1 MAIPLKV
8 EWDDAASQWVEAT
21 GRPGAPT
28 AEWNGY
34 QWVSG
39 KNPEGPGAI
48 SRGITTGVETT
59 KGLLSEAL
67 PALVQSA
74 FGYDEAAQKN
84 LLEYQERL
92 KKLQESGLGSRVG
105 LEDIKDV
112 GSFLSFLGESVG
124 EGAVSLATAAIPGV
138 GLGAAGASTVGRAAV
153 SRAAGKV
160 ASTAAETAAKE
171 IAKREA
177 AGIAVDAGM
186 RAAIEK
192 AALEAAPAV
201 IGRNWG
207 QMAGLALGSAAQN
220 MPETFAKIYTET
232 GEMRPEVASMVGA
245 LKTSLDILGPLQL
258 IKKTR
263 GIDFSEKLSDVL
275 AGRLL
280 KGMPGTAGAIG
291 GLLESAALEG
301 LTEGTQELIDQLAV
315 ATLADKSINWKD
327 IAEASLKGAFG
338 TAVPGAAAG
347 FVGQRAKAR
356 EAAQLGEIRGEQQAE
371 EQRQVE
377 LQERYALLGEEP
389 PAGPNFQR
397 DAVSLLRRSNPNV
410 PFTDEGRVDL
420 EAAEKYAEENLPP
433 SQRKAYL
440 KKMRKLDLEA
450 QDQVFLYVKDQE
462 AKKVAREQEAT
473 RRGEA
478 RRAEEAQRASDADII
493 QRGNAD
499 SDLLRDPAFRQQFDE
514 ARARETQRRT
524 QERTERLTDEEMLA
538 GLGFGDFPSRAT
550 PLQTERAQVPEDV
563 RDALLDAGYRLD
575 QIAQMG
581 PERAQ
586 QVAASLQR
594 EGTLYGAEEPTK
606 LLQSERQVVED
617 FIREQPRNAPIPLD
631 ILQQRLADQGR
642 DVTLA
647 QARDILSQYVETRPP
662 ALRVVEGKTQYP
674 AKPGKGIRGPINV
687 PGDVRL
693 VEEDGQFSKVGART
707 EKAAPGERTTDVLDR
722 VHNALVD
729 MPEGTPVGKREIDNI
744 VQGLGAEPL
753 SSRGLSDLYRTLR
766 QRGVLGQLTPRGY
779 LVQRAEPIANIP
791 EVEGPPP
798 APAAR
803 SASPGTEVSRPVTP
817 LQGTLQNPPAGLTP
831 QQYEAMRNRV
841 IRMDPKKILTK
852 KDLDAAGGPGVE
864 LTQQQAKDIWEA
876 LSSNGDVKRAGLGFR
891 VNPEAELSTQFRD
904 EGSPRMDRPTEVT
917 GQELLDKGTRNKLY
931 GLGYTREDINGMSVE
946 EARDVAERREK
957 KPPAAQAMSE
967 SLAEQHA
974 RDIGGRVVWQE
985 GNLALVQTSSMLGN
999 TIYVIVKGDRLLP
1012 VSLDRVLGNAP
1023 FTKEELA
1030 KLRKAS
1036 ADVVAAENKEAA
1048 ANPNGPFQAGEKLH
1062 VSYDVKPEV
1071 AGIVREW
1078 MGMLGLGGQRI
1089 LLVTP
1094 EAAREMSNKFAG
1106 KWRRLFIAESRFSSG
1121 RGNLGL
1127 SIPLGEGDHAIVI
1140 RPGMPIVKTLEILAH
1155 EMGHIVE
1162 KVALQNASPEVRR
1175 RIEAAFKKF
1184 QAENLPK
1191 SAREYAEAMRALRS
1205 GRTIKSVKDFPA
1217 KELTPYW
1224 RSFGEWFADQVS
1236 RWATTQEKPL
1246 TAVDKFFKKLADT
1259 LRRFFT
1265 GERSKFAPSQ
1275 EVAEWLNSL
1284 QDTMPPSATEAG
1296 IPQAMSSDLSRRGF
1310 LRGMGQAAAAV
1321 SPTGRALAS
1330 AGAGAGKALDMG
1342 KAMRDII
1349 SGKGIPG
1356 LPSDWH
1362 AKGRQIKEA
1371 MDKAEFN
1378 VERVWQD
1385 YFNLRTDGRVSK
1397 AGETRNPIH
1406 SRIQKQI
1413 VAYHEKQAEI
1423 GEALR
1428 EIDTESSTE
1437 VIKNI
1442 LEQSG
1447 NSVLADEFDAVING
1461 YDYNSLIS
1469 MLRRDILAF
1478 KPSSDYEIFRNRFE
1492 YIKKDADLDES
1503 IKWAR
1508 TIMDGEIAELP
1519 TNYIEHSGNFRRS
1532 TYDILDILTSN
1543 NFDKPENRRAFAEFI
1558 RRNVESDHPFSEP
1571 ISEWPPEFFDRLDK
1585 MLEES
1590 REDFAVFRK
1599 AKEIVSKI
1607 PASTIY
1613 SIYQNTRKASAMVE
1627 NVLGVKIPKLQ
1638 ELGQKVTST
1647 IRDFTDVVDKKIE
1660 TKKRQEKL
1668 RQENIPVG
1676 REQWTTLGQDR
1687 AWRAISEFFPE
1698 VNSRELNLP
1707 KGNKDLAE
1715 FARKLNDDINRQVE
1729 MGEPA
1734 TKPYDCR

>member
-8 EWDDAASQWVEAT
+8 EWDDATSQWVEAQ
-21 GRPGAPT
+21 GKPGALN
-28 AEWNGY
+28 AEWNGVE
-34 QWVSG
+34 WVQG

-177 AGIAVDAGM
+177 AGIAVDAGT

-192 AALEAAPAV
+192 AALEAAPAL

-232 GEMRPEVASMVGA
+232 GEMRPEVATLVGG
-245 LKTSLDILGPLQL
+245 LKSSLDILGPLQL

-280 KGMPGTAGAIG
+280 KGMPGMAGAIG

-301 LTEGTQELIDQLAV
+301 LTEGTQELLDQLAV

-356 EAAQLGEIRGEQQAE
+356 EAAQLGEMRGEQQAE
-371 EQRQVE
+371 EQRQAE

-410 PFTDEGRVDL
+410 TFTDEGRVDL

-440 KKMRKLDLEA
+440 KKMRKLDLEV

-462 AKKVAREQEAT
+462 AKKVAAEQEAT

-499 SDLLRDPAFRQQFDE
+499 TSLLRDPAFRQQFDE
-514 ARARETQRRT
+514 ARQRETQRRT
-524 QERTERLTDEEMLA
+524 QERTERLADEEMLA

-581 PERAQ
+581 PDVARNLVLNLRREEGA
-586 QVAASLQR
+586 QVA
-594 EGTLYGAEEPTK
+594 EGAPK
-606 LLQSERQVVED
+606 LQSWVRKEVED
-617 FIREQPRNAPIPLD
+617 YLGELKAGQRVSLPVM
-631 ILQQRLADQGR
+631 QQRLKDAGLDASKQ
-642 DVTLA
+642 DVIDILA
-647 QARDILSQYVETRPP
+647 QYAPGAESYVPVDAQFR
-662 ALRVVEGKTQYP
+662 LGRVQG
-674 AKPGKGIRGPINV
+674 
-687 PGDVRL
+687 
-693 VEEDGQFSKVGART
+693 EDGVFVKQVGT
-707 EKAAPGERTTDVLDR
+707 PS
-722 VHNALVD
+722 
-729 MPEGTPVGKREIDNI
+729 GTPVRQQIG
-744 VQGLGAEPL
+744 EPT
-753 SSRGLSDLYRTLR
+753 GVPTKGGFEGVTL
-766 QRGVLGQLTPRGY
+766 
-779 LVQRAEPIANIP
+779 
-791 EVEGPPP
+791 
-798 APAAR
+798 
-803 SASPGTEVSRPVTP
+803 GTEVSRPVTP

-831 QQYEAMRNRV
+831 LQYEAMRNRV

-891 VNPEAELSTQFRD
+891 ANPEAELSTQFRD
-904 EGSPRMDRPTEVT
+904 EGSPRMDKPTEVT

-931 GLGYTREDINGMSVE
+931 GLGYTREDIGGMSVE

-985 GNLALVQTSSMLGN
+985 GNLALVQTSSMLGS
-999 TIYVIVKGDRLLP
+999 TIYVPAKGDRLLP
-1012 VSLDRVLGNAP
+1012 VSLDRVRDNAL

-1030 KLRKAS
+1030 KLQKAR

-1048 ANPNGPFQAGEKLH
+1048 ANPNGPFKAGEKLH
-1062 VSYDVKPEV
+1062 ASPDVKPEV
-1071 AGIVREW
+1071 AGIAREW

-1094 EAAREMSNKFAG
+1094 EAAREMGNRFAG
-1106 KWRRLFIAESRFSSG
+1106 KWRRLMDLAQKFPGTNGISVS
-1121 RGNLGL
+1121 LGD
-1127 SIPLGEGDHAIVI
+1127 GDHVVIV
-1140 RPGMPIVKTLEILAH
+1140 RPGMTVVKTLEVLAH
-1155 EMGHIVE
+1155 EMGHLVE

-1205 GRTIKSVKDFPA
+1205 GRGVKGAGTYPA
-1217 KELTPYW
+1217 KDLSLYW
-1224 RSFGEWFADQVS
+1224 QSFGEWFADQVS

-1265 GERSKFAPSQ
+1265 GARSKFAPSQ

-1284 QDTMPPSATEAG
+1284 QDTMPPSATEAD
-1296 IPQAMSSDLSRRGF
+1296 IPQAMSSGLGRRGF

-1321 SPTGRALAS
+1321 SPTGRAVMAAGTGAS
-1330 AGAGAGKALDMG
+1330 KAADMVTT
-1342 KAMRDII
+1342 MRDII

-1371 MDKAEFN
+1371 MNKAESN

-1385 YFNLRTDGRVSK
+1385 YFDLRNDGRVST
-1397 AGETRNPIH
+1397 AGETRNPIQ

-1413 VAYHEKQAEI
+1413 VAYREKQAAI
-1423 GEALR
+1423 GKALR
-1428 EIDTESSTE
+1428 EIDAESSTE

-1447 NSVLADEFDAVING
+1447 NSVFADEFDAVING

-1469 MLRRDILAF
+1469 MLREGIPAF
-1478 KPSSDYEIFRNRFE
+1478 KPSSDYVVFRHRLE
-1492 YIKKDADLDES
+1492 DTMKEAALDGS
-1503 IKWAR
+1503 TKWAR
-1508 TIMDGEIAELP
+1508 IMMDGEIAELP
-1519 TNYIEHSGNFRRS
+1519 TNYIEDAGNFRRS
-1532 TYDILDILTSN
+1532 TYDILDTLTSN
-1543 NFDKPENRRAFAEFI
+1543 NFDKPENRQAFAEFI
-1558 RRNVESDHPFSEP
+1558 RKNVESDHPFSQP
-1571 ISEWPPEFFDRLDK
+1571 ISEWPAEFFDRLDK

-1590 REDFAVFRK
+1590 REDFAIFRK

-1613 SIYQNTRKASAMVE
+1613 SMYQNTRKASAMVE
-1627 NVLGVKIPKLQ
+1627 NVLGVELPKLQ

-1647 IRDFTDVVDKKIE
+1647 IRDFKDVVDKKVE

>member
-8 EWDDAASQWVEAT
+8 EWDDATSQWVEAR
-21 GRPGAPT
+21 GKPGALN
-28 AEWNGY
+28 AEWNGVE
-34 QWVSG
+34 WVQG
-39 KNPEGPGAI
+39 KNPEGPGAL

-192 AALEAAPAV
+192 AALEAAPAL

-232 GEMRPEVASMVGA
+232 GEMRPEVATMVGA
-245 LKTSLDILGPLQL
+245 LKSSLDILGPLQL

-280 KGMPGTAGAIG
+280 KGMPGMAGAIG

-301 LTEGTQELIDQLAV
+301 LTEGTQELLDQLAV

-356 EAAQLGEIRGEQQAE
+356 EAAQLGEIREEQQAE

-462 AKKVAREQEAT
+462 AKKVAAEQEAT

-499 SDLLRDPAFRQQFDE
+499 FNLLFDPAFRQQFDE
-514 ARARETQRRT
+514 ARQRETQRRT
-524 QERTERLTDEEMLA
+524 QERTERLADKEMLA

-662 ALRVVEGKTQYP
+662 ALRVVDGKTQYP
-674 AKPGKGIRGPINV
+674 AKPGKGFRGPINV

-744 VQGLGAEPL
+744 VRGLGAEPL

-904 EGSPRMDRPTEVT
+904 EGSPRTDRPTEVT

-957 KPPAAQAMSE
+957 KPPVAQTPAPAARNTPKETRVAPAPAPAPVQAPAPAPAPAPVQAPAPARIQAPTRPQSDEELYPEVVALVRSE
-967 SLAEQHA
+967 GKANVVFIQRHFGIGYVQAERLVQRLENDGVVSPPDNLNRRKVLPEAGEKITAPAPEAPASPAEQHA
-974 RDIGGRVVWQE
+974 RDMGGRVVWQE
-985 GNLALVQTSSMLGN
+985 GNLALVQTSSMLGS
-999 TIYVIVKGDRLLP
+999 TIYVPAKGDRLLP
-1012 VSLDRVLGNAP
+1012 VSLDRVRDNAL

-1030 KLRKAS
+1030 KLQKAR

-1048 ANPNGPFQAGEKLH
+1048 ANPNGPFKAGEKLH
-1062 VSYDVKPEV
+1062 ASPDVKPEV
-1071 AGIVREW
+1071 VGIAREW

-1094 EAAREMSNKFAG
+1094 EAAREMGNKFAG
-1106 KWRRLFIAESRFSSG
+1106 KWRRLMDLAQKFIQKDGTSVS
-1121 RGNLGL
+1121 LGD
-1127 SIPLGEGDHAIVI
+1127 GDHVVIV
-1140 RPGMPIVKTLEILAH
+1140 RPGMTIVKTLEILAH
-1155 EMGHIVE
+1155 EMGHLVE
-1162 KVALQNASPEVRR
+1162 KVALQNAHPEVRR

-1191 SAREYAEAMRALRS
+1191 SAREYVEAMRALRS
-1205 GRTIKSVKDFPA
+1205 GRGVTGAGSFPA
-1217 KELTPYW
+1217 KDLSLYW
-1224 RSFGEWFADQVS
+1224 TSFGEWFADQVS

-1284 QDTMPPSATEAG
+1284 QDTMPPSATEAD
-1296 IPQAMSSDLSRRGF
+1296 IPQAMSSS
-1310 LRGMGQAAAAV
+1310 LRGEPTLESVGWYQDNPGLRGNQRWVTDKQAQAEA
-1321 SPTGRALAS
+1321 SDPQRALVGSITAKFQKSVPIPTEMLAS
-1330 AGAGAGKALDMG
+1330 IPGARGEQRRKGESQYDALARKVTKKGWDPSNPVTIDVNHRG
-1342 KAMRDII
+1342 EPYIYEGNTRVAVARD
-1349 SGKGIPG
+1349 KGIP
-1356 LPSDWH
+1356 
-1362 AKGRQIKEA
+1362 E
-1371 MDKAEFN
+1371 
-1378 VERVWQD
+1378 
-1385 YFNLRTDGRVSK
+1385 
-1397 AGETRNPIH
+1397 
-1406 SRIQKQI
+1406 
-1413 VAYHEKQAEI
+1413 
-1423 GEALR
+1423 
-1428 EIDTESSTE
+1428 
-1437 VIKNI
+1437 
-1442 LEQSG
+1442 
-1447 NSVLADEFDAVING
+1447 VLADIRWLNG
-1461 YDYNSLIS
+1461 GEMAEGDWTPAKVLGKIGSKPTETGQKAAIS
-1469 MLRRDILAF
+1469 AMFPD
-1478 KPSSDYEIFRNRFE
+1478 
-1492 YIKKDADLDES
+1492 
-1503 IKWAR
+1503 
-1508 TIMDGEIAELP
+1508 
-1519 TNYIEHSGNFRRS
+1519 
-1532 TYDILDILTSN
+1532 
-1543 NFDKPENRRAFAEFI
+1543 
-1558 RRNVESDHPFSEP
+1558 
-1571 ISEWPPEFFDRLDK
+1571 LDK
-1585 MLEES
+1585 M
-1590 REDFAVFRK
+1590 
-1599 AKEIVSKI
+1599 
-1607 PASTIY
+1607 
-1613 SIYQNTRKASAMVE
+1613 
-1627 NVLGVKIPKLQ
+1627 NV
-1638 ELGQKVTST
+1638 
-1647 IRDFTDVVDKKIE
+1647 
-1660 TKKRQEKL
+1660 
-1668 RQENIPVG
+1668 
-1676 REQWTTLGQDR
+1676 
-1687 AWRAISEFFPE
+1687 
-1698 VNSRELNLP
+1698 P
-1707 KGNKDLAE
+1707 KGSKEVADAATKLEAE
-1715 FARKLNDDINRQVE
+1715 INRQVE

>member
-21 GRPGAPT
+21 GRPGAAT

-39 KNPEGPGAI
+39 KNPEGPGAL

-177 AGIAVDAGM
+177 AGIAVDAGT

-232 GEMRPEVASMVGA
+232 GEMRPEVATLVGG
-245 LKTSLDILGPLQL
+245 LKSSLDILGPLQL

-280 KGMPGTAGAIG
+280 KGMPGMAGAIG

-301 LTEGTQELIDQLAV
+301 LTEGTQELLDQLAV

-371 EQRQVE
+371 EQRQAE

-440 KKMRKLDLEA
+440 KQMRKLDLEA

-462 AKKVAREQEAT
+462 AKKVAAEQEAT

-514 ARARETQRRT
+514 ARQRETQRRT
-524 QERTERLTDEEMLA
+524 QERTERLADEEMLA

-693 VEEDGQFSKVGART
+693 VEEDGQFSKAGGRT

-744 VQGLGAEPL
+744 VRGLGAEPL

-831 QQYEAMRNRV
+831 QQYEALRNRV

-904 EGSPRMDRPTEVT
+904 EGSPRTDRPTEVT

-931 GLGYTREDINGMSVE
+931 GLGYTREDIGGMSVE

-985 GNLALVQTSSMLGN
+985 GNLALVQTSSMLGS
-999 TIYVIVKGDRLLP
+999 TIYVPAKGDRLLP
-1012 VSLDRVLGNAP
+1012 VSLDRVRDNAL

-1030 KLRKAS
+1030 KLQKAR
-1036 ADVVAAENKEAA
+1036 ADVVTAENKEAA
-1048 ANPNGPFQAGEKLH
+1048 ANPNGPFKAGEKLH
-1062 VSYDVKPEV
+1062 ASPDVKPEV
-1071 AGIVREW
+1071 VGIAREW

-1094 EAAREMSNKFAG
+1094 EAAREMGNKFAG
-1106 KWRRLFIAESRFSSG
+1106 KWRRLMDLAQKFPRLTGISVS
-1121 RGNLGL
+1121 LGD
-1127 SIPLGEGDHAIVI
+1127 GDHVVIV
-1140 RPGMPIVKTLEILAH
+1140 RPGMTVVKTLEVLAH
-1155 EMGHIVE
+1155 EMGHLVE

-1205 GRTIKSVKDFPA
+1205 GRGVKGAGTYPA
-1217 KELTPYW
+1217 KDLSLYW
-1224 RSFGEWFADQVS
+1224 KSFGEWFADQVS

-1296 IPQAMSSDLSRRGF
+1296 IPQAMSSGLGRRGF
-1310 LRGMGQAAAAV
+1310 LRGMGKAAAAV
-1321 SPTGRALAS
+1321 SPTGRAVMA

-1349 SGKGIPG
+1349 SGKGLPG
-1356 LPSDWH
+1356 LPNDWNVLS
-1362 AKGRQIKEA
+1362 KKINDILNKID
-1371 MDKAEFN
+1371 DKISGEESPFDNTDYAAE
-1378 VERVWQD
+1378 Q
-1385 YFNLRTDGRVSK
+1385 
-1397 AGETRNPIH
+1397 TRYDLN
-1406 SRIQKQI
+1406 
-1413 VAYHEKQAEI
+1413 EI
-1423 GEALR
+1423 GQKVINA
-1428 EIDTESSTE
+1428 TEDITLN
-1437 VIKNI
+1437 VVTNI
-1442 LEQSG
+1442 LEKVDPQLG
-1447 NSVLADEFDAVING
+1447 KQFKRIFVEQEVYAALTPLLKDHTTKFG
-1461 YDYNSLIS
+1461 LPYDYEAYDMEGVI
-1469 MLRRDILAF
+1469 DPDTF
-1478 KPSSDYEIFRNRFE
+1478 K
-1492 YIKKDADLDES
+1492 
-1503 IKWAR
+1503 
-1508 TIMDGEIAELP
+1508 T
-1519 TNYIEHSGNFRRS
+1519 TGNIQGGI
-1532 TYDILDILTSN
+1532 YDVYDTVTAN
-1543 NFDKPENRRAFAEFI
+1543 NFDRPENKRAFAEFI
-1558 RRNVESDHPFSEP
+1558 HKNAREGSSFAKP
-1571 ISEWPPEFFDRLDK
+1571 ISSWTQKQFDEINWALNEEKSNLD
-1585 MLEES
+1585 
-1590 REDFAVFRK
+1590 VFRRAQEVMSKVPVATLYK
-1599 AKEIVSKI
+1599 AYQDANKGITVLENILGKELPRIQDFV
-1607 PASTIY
+1607 
-1613 SIYQNTRKASAMVE
+1613 RKAEASVAQT
-1627 NVLGVKIPKLQ
+1627 KAQ
-1638 ELGQKVTST
+1638 
-1647 IRDFTDVVDKKIE
+1647 IE
-1660 TKKRQEKL
+1660 REEAWRKEKQ
-1668 RQENIPVG
+1668 RREEMRKGPAPG

-1698 VNSRELNLP
+1698 VNSQELNLP

>member
-67 PALVQSA
+67 PAFVQSA

-112 GSFLSFLGESVG
+112 GSFFSFLGESVG

-177 AGIAVDAGM
+177 AGIAVDAGT

-192 AALEAAPAV
+192 AALEAAPAL

-232 GEMRPEVASMVGA
+232 GEMRPEVATLVGG
-245 LKTSLDILGPLQL
+245 LKSSLDILGPLQL

-301 LTEGTQELIDQLAV
+301 LTEGTQELLDQLAV

-338 TAVPGAAAG
+338 TMLPGAGAG

-356 EAAQLGEIRGEQQAE
+356 EAAQLGEMRQEQQAE

-440 KKMRKLDLEA
+440 KQMRKLDLEA
-450 QDQVFLYVKDQE
+450 QDHVFLYVKDQE
-462 AKKVAREQEAT
+462 AKKVAAEQETT

-493 QRGNAD
+493 QQGND
-499 SDLLRDPAFRQQFDE
+499 DTSLLRDPAFRQQFDE
-514 ARARETQRRT
+514 ARQRETQRLT
-524 QERTERLTDEEMLA
+524 QERTERLADEEMLA
-538 GLGFGDFPSRAT
+538 GLGFGDFQPRAT

-581 PERAQ
+581 PDVARNIVLNLRREEGAQVAERA
-586 QVAASLQR
+586 
-594 EGTLYGAEEPTK
+594 PK
-606 LLQSERQVVED
+606 LQSWVRKEVED
-617 FIREQPRNAPIPLD
+617 YLGELKSGQRVSLPVM
-631 ILQQRLADQGR
+631 QQRLKDAGLDASKR
-642 DVTLA
+642 DVIDILA
-647 QARDILSQYVETRPP
+647 QYAPGAESYVPVDAQFR
-662 ALRVVEGKTQYP
+662 LGRVQG
-674 AKPGKGIRGPINV
+674 
-687 PGDVRL
+687 
-693 VEEDGQFSKVGART
+693 EDGVFVKQV
-707 EKAAPGERTTDVLDR
+707 
-722 VHNALVD
+722 
-729 MPEGTPVGKREIDNI
+729 GTPSVTPVRQQIG
-744 VQGLGAEPL
+744 EPT
-753 SSRGLSDLYRTLR
+753 GVPTKGGFEGVTL
-766 QRGVLGQLTPRGY
+766 
-779 LVQRAEPIANIP
+779 
-791 EVEGPPP
+791 
-798 APAAR
+798 
-803 SASPGTEVSRPVTP
+803 GTEVSRPVTS

-904 EGSPRMDRPTEVT
+904 EGSPRTDRPTEVT

-931 GLGYTREDINGMSVE
+931 GLGYTREDINGMSPE

-974 RDIGGRVVWQE
+974 RDMGGRVVWQE
-985 GNLALVQTSSMLGN
+985 GNLALIQTSSMLGS
-999 TIYVIVKGDRLLP
+999 TIYVPAKGDRLLP
-1012 VSLDRVLGNAP
+1012 VSLDRVRDNAL

-1030 KLRKAS
+1030 KLQKAR
-1036 ADVVAAENKEAA
+1036 DEVVAAENKEAA
-1048 ANPNGPFQAGEKLH
+1048 ANPNGPFKAGEKLH
-1062 VSYDVKPEV
+1062 ASPDVKPEV
-1071 AGIVREW
+1071 VGIAREW

-1094 EAAREMSNKFAG
+1094 EAAREMGNKFAG
-1106 KWRRLFIAESRFSSG
+1106 KWRRLRDLAQKFPGINGISVS
-1121 RGNLGL
+1121 LGD
-1127 SIPLGEGDHAIVI
+1127 GDHVVIV
-1140 RPGMPIVKTLEILAH
+1140 RPGMTVVKTLEVLAH
-1155 EMGHIVE
+1155 EMGHLVE

-1205 GRTIKSVKDFPA
+1205 GRGVKGAGTYPA
-1217 KELTPYW
+1217 KDLSLYW
-1224 RSFGEWFADQVS
+1224 QSFGEWFADQVA

-1265 GERSKFAPSQ
+1265 GARSKFAPSQ

-1284 QDTMPPSATEAG
+1284 QDTMPPSATEAD
-1296 IPQAMSSDLSRRGF
+1296 IPQAMSSDLGRRGF

-1330 AGAGAGKALDMG
+1330 AGTGASKAADMVMT
-1342 KAMRDII
+1342 MRDII

-1362 AKGRQIKEA
+1362 AKGRQIKDV
-1371 MDKAEFN
+1371 MDRVESN
-1378 VERVWQD
+1378 VERLWQD
-1385 YFNLRTDGRVSK
+1385 YFDLRNDGRVSK
-1397 AGETRNPIH
+1397 AGETRNPIQ
-1406 SRIQKQI
+1406 SRIQVQI
-1413 VAYHEKQAEI
+1413 VAYREKQAEL
-1423 GEALR
+1423 GKVLR

-1447 NSVLADEFDAVING
+1447 NSDTATYFDAMING
-1461 YDYNSLIS
+1461 YDYNPLIA
-1469 MLRRDILAF
+1469 MLRLDIPQF
-1478 KPSSDYEIFRNRFE
+1478 KPGADYAEFRQRE
-1492 YIKKDADLDES
+1492 EDIIKEAVSEGNPKSLQWDRQML
-1503 IKWAR
+1503 
-1508 TIMDGEIAELP
+1508 DGEIAELP
-1519 TNYIEHSGNFRRS
+1519 INYIEESGNFRRS
-1532 TYDILDILTSN
+1532 TYDILDTLTSN
-1543 NFDKPENRRAFAEFI
+1543 NFDKPENRRAFAEFL
-1558 RRNVESDHPFSEP
+1558 RKNVAPDHPYSQP
-1571 ISEWPPEFFDRLDK
+1571 ISEWPAEYFDKLNK
-1585 MLEES
+1585 MLENS

-1613 SIYQNTRKASAMVE
+1613 SMYQNTRKASAMVE
-1627 NVLGVKIPKLQ
+1627 NVLGVELPKLQ

-1647 IRDFTDVVDKKIE
+1647 IRDFKDVVDKKVE

-1698 VNSRELNLP
+1698 VNSQELNLP

>member
-1 MAIPLKV
+1 MVDFVKA
-8 EWDDAASQWVEAT
+8 EFDDKLGQWVAAT
-21 GRPGAPT
+21 GRPGARV
-28 AEWNGY
+28 AEFDGEKWAETGR
-34 QWVSG
+34 
-39 KNPEGPGAI
+39 NPEPGAL

-177 AGIAVDAGM
+177 AGIAVDAGT

-192 AALEAAPAV
+192 AALEAAPAL

-232 GEMRPEVASMVGA
+232 GEMRPEVATLVGG
-245 LKTSLDILGPLQL
+245 LKSSLDILGPLQL

-301 LTEGTQELIDQLAV
+301 LTEGTQELLDQLAV

-327 IAEASLKGAFG
+327 IAQASLKGAFG

-356 EAAQLGEIRGEQQAE
+356 EAAQLGEMRQEQQAE

-410 PFTDEGRVDL
+410 PYTDEGRVDL

-440 KKMRKLDLEA
+440 KQMRKLDLEA

-462 AKKVAREQEAT
+462 AKKVAAEQETT

-478 RRAEEAQRASDADII
+478 RRADEAQRASDADII
-493 QRGNAD
+493 QQGNAD
-499 SDLLRDPAFRQQFDE
+499 TSLLRDPAFRQQFDE
-514 ARARETQRRT
+514 ARQRETQRLT
-524 QERTERLTDEEMLA
+524 QERTERLADEEMLA
-538 GLGFGDFPSRAT
+538 GLGFGDFPPRAT

-581 PERAQ
+581 PDVARNLVLNLRREEGA
-586 QVAASLQR
+586 QVA
-594 EGTLYGAEEPTK
+594 EGAPK
-606 LLQSERQVVED
+606 LQSWVRKEVED
-617 FIREQPRNAPIPLD
+617 YLGELKAGQRVSLPVM
-631 ILQQRLADQGR
+631 QQRLKDAGLDASKQDVIDILAQYAPGAESYVPVDAQFRLGRVQGEDGVFVKQVGTPSVTPVR
-642 DVTLA
+642 QQIGEPTGVPTKGGFEGVTL
-647 QARDILSQYVETRPP
+647 
-662 ALRVVEGKTQYP
+662 
-674 AKPGKGIRGPINV
+674 
-687 PGDVRL
+687 
-693 VEEDGQFSKVGART
+693 
-707 EKAAPGERTTDVLDR
+707 
-722 VHNALVD
+722 
-729 MPEGTPVGKREIDNI
+729 
-744 VQGLGAEPL
+744 
-753 SSRGLSDLYRTLR
+753 
-766 QRGVLGQLTPRGY
+766 
-779 LVQRAEPIANIP
+779 
-791 EVEGPPP
+791 
-798 APAAR
+798 
-803 SASPGTEVSRPVTP
+803 GTEVSRPVTP

-931 GLGYTREDINGMSVE
+931 GLGYTREDINGMSPE
-946 EARDVAERREK
+946 EARDVADRREK

-974 RDIGGRVVWQE
+974 RDMGGRVVWQE
-985 GNLALVQTSSMLGN
+985 GNLALIQTSSMLGS
-999 TIYVIVKGDRLLP
+999 TIYVPAKGDRLLP
-1012 VSLDRVLGNAP
+1012 VSLDRVRDNAL

-1030 KLRKAS
+1030 KLQKARTKVAAIEDRKA
-1036 ADVVAAENKEAA
+1036 AAT
-1048 ANPNGPFQAGEKLH
+1048 PNGPIKPAFAKLWA
-1062 VSYDVKPEV
+1062 SPDVKPEV
-1071 AGIVREW
+1071 AGIAREW
-1078 MGMLGLGGQRI
+1078 MNMLGLGGQRI

-1094 EAAREMSNKFAG
+1094 ESARNIADKFAG
-1106 KWRRLFIAESRFSSG
+1106 KWRKLGIVDRHFSPG
-1121 RGNLGL
+1121 TTTTGL
-1127 SIPLGEGDHAIVI
+1127 SFSLGGGDHAIVI
-1140 RPGMPIVKTLEILAH
+1140 SPNMTIVKTLEVLAH

-1162 KVALQNASPEVRR
+1162 RQALWNAPPEVRR

-1205 GRTIKSVKDFPA
+1205 GRTIKSAGDFPA
-1217 KELTPYW
+1217 KDLSLYW
-1224 RSFGEWFADQVS
+1224 QSFGEWFADQVA

-1296 IPQAMSSDLSRRGF
+1296 IPQAMSSGLGRRGF

-1330 AGAGAGKALDMG
+1330 AGTGASKAADMVMT
-1342 KAMRDII
+1342 MRDII

-1371 MDKAEFN
+1371 MNKAESN
-1378 VERVWQD
+1378 VERVRQD
-1385 YFNLRTDGRVSK
+1385 YFDLRTDSRISK
-1397 AGETRNPIH
+1397 AGETRNPIQ
-1406 SRIQKQI
+1406 SRIKKQLA
-1413 VAYHEKQAEI
+1413 AYFEKQADI
-1423 GEALR
+1423 GKALR
-1428 EIDTESSTE
+1428 EIDAESSTE

-1447 NSVLADEFDAVING
+1447 NSVFADEFDAVING
-1461 YDYNSLIS
+1461 YDYNSLLNW
-1469 MLRRDILAF
+1469 LRVGIPAF
-1478 KPSSDYEIFRNRFE
+1478 KPSSDYVVFRNREEDTMRAAAFE
-1492 YIKKDADLDES
+1492 GDT
-1503 IKWAR
+1503 KWAR
-1508 TIMDGEIAELP
+1508 IIMDGEIAELP
-1519 TNYIEHSGNFRRS
+1519 TNYIEDAGNFRRS
-1532 TYDILDILTSN
+1532 TYDILDTLTSN
-1543 NFDKPENRRAFAEFI
+1543 NFDKPENRKAFAEFI
-1558 RRNVESDHPFSEP
+1558 RKNVESDHPFSEP
-1571 ISEWPPEFFDRLDK
+1571 ISEWPAEFFDRLDK

-1590 REDFAVFRK
+1590 REDFAIFRK

-1613 SIYQNTRKASAMVE
+1613 SMYQNTRKASAMVE
-1627 NVLGVKIPKLQ
+1627 NVLGVELPKLQ

-1647 IRDFTDVVDKKIE
+1647 IRDFKDVVDKKVE

-1698 VNSRELNLP
+1698 VNSQELNLP

>member
-1 MAIPLKV
+1 MVDFAKAEFDESLGK
-8 EWDDAASQWVEAT
+8 WVPAT
-21 GRPGAPT
+21 GRPGARV
-28 AEWNGY
+28 AEFDGEKWAETGT
-34 QWVSG
+34 
-39 KNPEGPGAI
+39 NPSPGAI
-48 SRGITTGVETT
+48 SRGITQGYEGT
-59 KGLLSEAL
+59 KGLLFEAL
-67 PALVQSA
+67 PALAQSA
-74 FGYDEAAQKN
+74 LGYDEAAQKN
-84 LLEYQERL
+84 LLAYQERM
-92 KKLQESGLGSRVG
+92 KKLKESGLGSRVG
-105 LEDIKDV
+105 MEDIKDV
-112 GSFLSFLGESVG
+112 GSFLSFAGESVG
-124 EGAVSLATAAIPGV
+124 EAIPSIATALVPGV
-138 GLGAAGASTVGRAAV
+138 GLGAAGASTLGRAAV
-153 SRAAGKV
+153 SKAAGKV

-171 IAKREA
+171 VARREA

-192 AALEAAPAV
+192 AALEAAPAL

-232 GEMRPEVASMVGA
+232 GEMRPEVATLVGG
-245 LKTSLDILGPLQL
+245 LKSSLDILGPLQL

-301 LTEGTQELIDQLAV
+301 LTEGTQELLDQLAV

-356 EAAQLGEIRGEQQAE
+356 EAAQLGEMRGEQQAE
-371 EQRQVE
+371 EQRQAE

-462 AKKVAREQEAT
+462 AKKVAAEQEAT

-499 SDLLRDPAFRQQFDE
+499 TSLLRDPAFRQQFDE
-514 ARARETQRRT
+514 ARQRETQRRT
-524 QERTERLTDEEMLA
+524 QERTERLADEEMLA

-550 PLQTERAQVPEDV
+550 PLQ
-563 RDALLDAGYRLD
+563 LD

-617 FIREQPRNAPIPLD
+617 LIREQPRNAPIPLD

-662 ALRVVEGKTQYP
+662 ALRVVDEKTQYP

-693 VEEDGQFSKVGART
+693 VEEDGQFSKVGGRT

-744 VQGLGAEPL
+744 VRGLGAEPL

-904 EGSPRMDRPTEVT
+904 EGSPRTDRPTEVT

-946 EARDVAERREK
+946 EARGVAERREK
-957 KPPAAQAMSE
+957 KSPATKKAEKSILPEDWTVVPAVSKRMLTEKVKKNDILFKEAQALWDERPSLTQGVKNLLDMLTMETNRTSKEHAFALSFTDTPEGKFFDFFTTNNNSEIRINENSKLAWVLNTPYERIFFVHSHPSNVSFSRGDIESFGASAGEKISVVRGSKGFVAIMVKPDSLWGDAPYGSLAQKAAQAAYQVVKKYMFKNPVIEQGYQDGTFSADQLNLAYTRLL
-967 SLAEQHA
+967 SLAVA
-974 RDIGGRVVWQE
+974 RLGLIHYADTAPLSDLDFIPNWREAIESITKSPVAKEIRAAVHTPYVPYGAKE
-985 GNLALVQTSSMLGN
+985 ALANGYQ
-999 TIYVIVKGDRLLP
+999 Y
-1012 VSLDRVLGNAP
+1012 LDEYNR
-1023 FTKEELA
+1023 LA
-1030 KLRKAS
+1030 KSFSEPGGIEKLLQGPANVAGRSAQAQRPGGVSRATPAS
-1036 ADVVAAENKEAA
+1036 ARNE
-1048 ANPNGPFQAGEKLH
+1048 PSGTQASLKPTEK
-1062 VSYDVKPEV
+1062 S
-1071 AGIVREW
+1071 
-1078 MGMLGLGGQRI
+1078 
-1089 LLVTP
+1089 
-1094 EAAREMSNKFAG
+1094 
-1106 KWRRLFIAESRFSSG
+1106 
-1121 RGNLGL
+1121 
-1127 SIPLGEGDHAIVI
+1127 I
-1140 RPGMPIVKTLEILAH
+1140 RPGKLPPKGWGI
-1155 EMGHIVE
+1155 
-1162 KVALQNASPEVRR
+1162 SEVYDDKGNVTGER
-1175 RIEAAFKKF
+1175 
-1184 QAENLPK
+1184 
-1191 SAREYAEAMRALRS
+1191 ARSHYLWAINEGERQDY
-1205 GRTIKSVKDFPA
+1205 SVKFNTA
-1217 KELTPYW
+1217 KELNDYIRSGADLIVYRGVRQKENKAAGYFWTPDFSVAREIYA
-1224 RSFGEWFADQVS
+1224 GLPNEDEDGGTVVAMLIPNETL
-1236 RWATTQEKPL
+1236 AETTISEKEVPL
-1246 TAVDKFFKKLADT
+1246 SNIPEITAIKQNILAEEG
-1259 LRRFFT
+1259 FEF
-1265 GERSKFAPSQ
+1265 
-1275 EVAEWLNSL
+1275 VI
-1284 QDTMPPSATEAG
+1284 PPSMHGKRIRIKSENQDSLSEE
-1296 IPQAMSSDLSRRGF
+1296 IPRHLVDLISNPVR
-1310 LRGMGQAAAAV
+1310 MPGQASAQK
-1321 SPTGRALAS
+1321 PGIS
-1330 AGAGAGKALDMG
+1330 AGAPTLTQS
-1342 KAMRDII
+1342 KAM
-1349 SGKGIPG
+1349 S
-1356 LPSDWH
+1356 
-1362 AKGRQIKEA
+1362 
-1371 MDKAEFN
+1371 
-1378 VERVWQD
+1378 
-1385 YFNLRTDGRVSK
+1385 
-1397 AGETRNPIH
+1397 
-1406 SRIQKQI
+1406 
-1413 VAYHEKQAEI
+1413 
-1423 GEALR
+1423 
-1428 EIDTESSTE
+1428 
-1437 VIKNI
+1437 
-1442 LEQSG
+1442 
-1447 NSVLADEFDAVING
+1447 
-1461 YDYNSLIS
+1461 
-1469 MLRRDILAF
+1469 
-1478 KPSSDYEIFRNRFE
+1478 
-1492 YIKKDADLDES
+1492 
-1503 IKWAR
+1503 
-1508 TIMDGEIAELP
+1508 
-1519 TNYIEHSGNFRRS
+1519 
-1532 TYDILDILTSN
+1532 
-1543 NFDKPENRRAFAEFI
+1543 
-1558 RRNVESDHPFSEP
+1558 
-1571 ISEWPPEFFDRLDK
+1571 
-1585 MLEES
+1585 
-1590 REDFAVFRK
+1590 
-1599 AKEIVSKI
+1599 
-1607 PASTIY
+1607 
-1613 SIYQNTRKASAMVE
+1613 
-1627 NVLGVKIPKLQ
+1627 
-1638 ELGQKVTST
+1638 
-1647 IRDFTDVVDKKIE
+1647 
-1660 TKKRQEKL
+1660 
-1668 RQENIPVG
+1668 
-1676 REQWTTLGQDR
+1676 
-1687 AWRAISEFFPE
+1687 AISEFFPE